1 MKLCKLKKIK
11 ILLKV
16 ILVMILVSIVL
27 FFSKEFISNYFVRFN
42 LNTIEA
48 PAKNSRV
55 IVFAP
60 HNDDEALGCAEFIK
74 KTIKNGG
81 QVKVVFTTN
90 GDGFINAIQF
100 DYFKLY
106 PKPNDFIEF
115 GYTRQQESITA
126 LEKLGVSSE
135 NIIFLGYPD
144 GGISALWN
152 SYWDNSKPY
161 MSPYTKS
168 SKTPYNNSFTK
179 GVFYTGQNIVQ
190 DLTKIIESYKPT
202 CVLMPHPNDRH
213 PDHFATNAF
222 VKYTLEKINYKPG
235 KELLYLVHRGDW
247 PTPMA
252 TSMNLYLVPPYKLLN
267 TGTTWEALKLT
278 TSDTQEK
285 TSIIKTYKTQ
295 TRTLGLLMSAFE
307 RKNELFGEYPDLKL
321 ISRNKTDSDIK
332 PDNSNLIIIDPLKD
346 ALTLEISRNADIS
359 QINAELSNE
368 NSLNLFLKV
377 DSNVDEDTT
386 YSFNLIFFDKG
397 KIKRLN
403 IQQLNG
409 KIKANYISKD
419 SIMDI
424 KDVMTIV
431 EGKVIHL
438 VIPYEV
444 TGTYKSV
451 FINGTTFIGN
461 RNLDKTAWRMVN
473 K

>member
-1 MKLCKLKKIK
+1 MNLCKVKKIK

-16 ILVMILVSIVL
+16 LSVIILVSITL

-42 LNTIEA
+42 MNDIEA

-90 GDGFINAIQF
+90 GDGFINAVQF
-100 DYFKLY
+100 DYFKLN
-106 PKPNDFIEF
+106 PKPSDFINF

-126 LEKLGVSSE
+126 LERLGVSRD

-161 MSPYTKS
+161 DSAYTRTN
-168 SKTPYNNSFTK
+168 KTPYNNSFTK
-179 GVFYTGQNIVQ
+179 GVFYTGENIVI
-190 DLTKIIESYKPT
+190 DLTKIIKDYKPT
-202 CVLMPHPNDRH
+202 CIVMPHPNDRH
-213 PDHFATNAF
+213 PDHYATNAF
-222 VKYTLEKINYKPG
+222 VKYTLAKLDYKPD

-252 TSMNLYLVPPYKLLN
+252 QSINLYLVPPYKLIN

-278 TSDTQEK
+278 TADVQEK
-285 TSIIKTYKTQ
+285 TSIIKVYRTQ
-295 TRTLGLLMSAFE
+295 TRILGLLMSAFE
-307 RKNELFGEYPDLKL
+307 RKNELFGEYNDLK
-321 ISRNKTDSDIK
+321 IVSSKKDDSDIK
-332 PDNSNLIIIDPLKD
+332 PDSSNLVILDPLKD
-346 ALTLEISRNADIS
+346 ELTLEIRRNADIS
-359 QINAELSNE
+359 QINVELSNK

-377 DSNVDEDTT
+377 DSNIDEDTT
-386 YSFNLIFFDKG
+386 YKFNLIFFNKG
-397 KIKRLN
+397 NVKRLN
-403 IQQLNG
+403 LQQING
-409 KIKANYISKD
+409 KVSANYISKD
-419 SIMDI
+419 SIVETKGI
-424 KDVMTIV
+424 KTTVDG
-431 EGKVIHL
+431 EEIHL
-438 VIPYEV
+438 VIPITV
-444 TGTYKSV
+444 TGTYESI

-461 RNLDKTAWRMVN
+461 RNVDKTAWRMVD